1 MRTRICLNFDL
12 VMSRLLVLGV
22 AFLMFAC
29 KAVEPEAPQSYME
42 GLSFNVALSEEEDG
56 MDTKSLLP
64 ETAAFESKIS
74 SIAFGVY
81 QDGTIVDR
89 QYYSGSLSGLRFTVE
104 KGKAYNIYVV
114 GNMGD
119 VKMMFPSSE
128 SEISSFEYDI
138 PAYTGGGSS
147 VSELGIPLCGS
158 GSYSASAGSPG
169 TISLRRLL
177 AKVTANISCAWTG
190 AQISTVKVY
199 NLNRKL
205 TPFSAS
211 GSKASSAS
219 DMLPVQEYSSGTN
232 TSSGSFV
239 FYVPENRQGTI
250 AGITNSSSKS
260 PDYNATVN
268 ERQALLTYIETR
280 VNGSGD
286 ISGYIDYRSYLG
298 SNSTTN
304 FDIIGNK
311 GYVWSLTYSQDGIQ
325 EADWKHGN
333 NLTWYGYR
341 YELSKSS
348 MTLNVGSSDTFS
360 VYRYTDT
367 YTGGSLVSTGT
378 VPETLPRSSYSYV
391 SQSTS
396 VASVAASGASAVA
409 VNGVAYGNTSVR
421 VTISADS
428 YVLDLPVS
436 VRDVYQVTISPK
448 SATLMVGSQ
457 QSFTATLTKNGTVV
471 TGLTAA
477 DFSWSSSDTSKATV
491 NASGQITGV
500 ATGTVT
506 VTVTYTPSASGQVP
520 VSDTATI
527 TVIPAGGGGM
537 DTGWD
542 GGGEEIEL

>member
-1 MRTRICLNFDL
+1 MGTRFCLNLNLDVL
-12 VMSRLLVLGV
+12 RALVLGT
-22 AFLMFAC
+22 AFLMCAC
-29 KAVEPEAPQSYME
+29 RAEGPESEASFTE
-42 GLSFNVALSEEEDG
+42 GLSFDVALSEEEDG

-64 ETAAFESKIS
+64 ETAAFESMIT

-81 QDGTIVDR
+81 QDGVIVDR
-89 QYYSGSLSGLRFTVE
+89 QYYAGSLSGLRFTVE
-104 KGKAYNIYVV
+104 KGKAYRIYVV

-119 VKMMFPSSE
+119 VKMLFPSSE

-138 PAYTGGGSS
+138 PSYTGGASS
-147 VSELGIPLCGS
+147 LSQLGIPLYGS
-158 GSYSASAGSPG
+158 GSYGASVGSPG
-169 TISLRRLL
+169 TITLRRLM
-177 AKVTANISCAWTG
+177 ARVTANISCTWGG
-190 AQISTVKVY
+190 ARISTVKVY

-205 TPFSAS
+205 TPFSS
-211 GSKASSAS
+211 NGSVASSAS
-219 DMLPVQEYSSGTN
+219 DMLSVQEYSSGTN

-250 AGITNSSSKS
+250 AGIANSSSKS
-260 PDYNATVN
+260 PDYNTTVSS
-268 ERQALLTYIETR
+268 RQVLLTYIETR

-286 ISGYIDYRSYLG
+286 MSGYIDYRSYLG
-298 SNSTTN
+298 SNATTN

-311 GYVWSLTYSQDGIQ
+311 GYVWTLTYSPDGIQ
-325 EADWKHGN
+325 VSDWKHDN
-333 NLTWYGYR
+333 NLTWYAYR
-341 YELSKSS
+341 YQLSRSS
-348 MTLNVGSSDTFS
+348 MTLDVGSSDTFS

-396 VASVAASGASAVA
+396 VATVAASGSSAVA
-409 VNGVAYGNTSVR
+409 VSGVAYGNTNVR
-421 VTISADS
+421 VTINADS
-428 YVLDLPVS
+428 YVLNLPVT

-448 SATLMVGSQ
+448 SATLMAGNQ
-457 QSFTATLTKNGTVV
+457 QAFTATLTRNGSPV
-471 TGLTAA
+471 TGLSAT
-477 DFSWSSSDTSKATV
+477 DFTWSSSDTSKATV

-500 ATGTVT
+500 AAGTVT
-506 VTVTYTPSASGQVP
+506 ITVTYTPSAAGQAA

-542 GGGEEIEL
+542 DDFEEIEL